1 MLNIFRKKE
10 EPYISILAG
19 TEDDEFL
26 TGKELRISAVSDV
39 GFVRQNNEDNF
50 YADGIGVKPKEN
62 CSLQCTVTTDKRRIF
77 AVCDGMGGEA
87 FGDIASEISVSALE
101 AQAELIR
108 NADKEDLSRA
118 VNLYSDSA
126 NDAICRMTVEKQ
138 CGRSG
143 STLALVCVEDG
154 FVYCYN
160 LGDSRIYY
168 YSGGNITQLSQDHTL
183 AAQKLRAGIY
193 NEEEAR
199 SSSDAHKLIT
209 FLGVDDDRVG
219 LKAFEAE
226 PIELSCGKILIC
238 SDGLTDMC
246 LDYEIAMVLSEHHDN
261 YAEALAEKALEKGG
275 WDNTTCIVIEAL

>member
-1 MLNIFRKKE
+1 
-10 EPYISILAG
+10 
-19 TEDDEFL
+19 
-26 TGKELRISAVSDV
+26 
-39 GFVRQNNEDNF
+39 
-50 YADGIGVKPKEN
+50 
-62 CSLQCTVTTDKRRIF
+62 
-77 AVCDGMGGEA
+77 MGGEA

-246 LDYEIAMVLSEHHDN
+246 LDYEIAMVLSEQHDN